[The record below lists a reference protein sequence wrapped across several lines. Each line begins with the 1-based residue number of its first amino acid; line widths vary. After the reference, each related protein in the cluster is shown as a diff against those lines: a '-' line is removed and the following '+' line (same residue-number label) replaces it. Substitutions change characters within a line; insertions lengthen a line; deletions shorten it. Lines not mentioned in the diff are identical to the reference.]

1 MAISVAA
8 TVVAH
13 ATTARPPFG
22 RTSLHRC
29 RSIRR
34 LLTLASA
41 RRNLRSSPGGDQRHY
56 LRDNVTTRGP
66 ASAASLSGPC
76 DQAPTKHSFG
86 TRPGT
91 QRLFVI
97 ITTGPQT
104 RCNLSDLVREN
115 ISGDA
120 ARNDNIASLRRIG
133 PSRLRSQK
141 RPAITPVI
149 LALAS
154 RSSRLSLRS
163 TREAG

>member
-1 MAISVAA
+1 
-8 TVVAH
+8 
-13 ATTARPPFG
+13 
-22 RTSLHRC
+22 
-29 RSIRR
+29 
-34 LLTLASA
+34 
-41 RRNLRSSPGGDQRHY
+41 
-56 LRDNVTTRGP
+56 
-66 ASAASLSGPC
+66 
-76 DQAPTKHSFG
+76 
-86 TRPGT
+86 
-91 QRLFVI
+91 VI